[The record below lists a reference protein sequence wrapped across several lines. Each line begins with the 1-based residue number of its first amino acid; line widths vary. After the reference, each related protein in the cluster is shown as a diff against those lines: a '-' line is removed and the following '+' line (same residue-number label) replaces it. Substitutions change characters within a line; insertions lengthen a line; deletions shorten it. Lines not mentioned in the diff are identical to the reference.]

1 MLRTQVEVEITVFRR
16 KFGCEE
22 EEVAGGC
29 NFITRNL

>member
-1 MLRTQVEVEITVFRR
+1 MLTTQVEVKIMVFGR

-29 NFITRNL
+29 NFITRNM